1 MSAASGPAP
10 SRPITA
16 LLTAD
21 DDAKATAE
29 RLAHSGLVGSLLL
42 LVPPGGARGLGSLG
56 SLPCTEIETA
66 EPGSGAV
73 LADLLDR
80 VSAPLLLR
88 IEGDMD
94 PHTTALRRMCDV
106 IGATGAAM
114 VYGDFLDQ
122 QPDGSTTAHPLSD
135 HQEGSL
141 QDTFPFGPLRL
152 WSIEVARRA
161 LARHGGVEQ
170 RRWMAWYDL
179 RLKASIEAP
188 VVRLP
193 EPLGVL
199 RPRDR
204 RRSGEQV
211 FDYLTATRQRQIEAE
226 TVVTEHLERLGA
238 RATGPFEAF
247 EAAGS
252 FPVEASVVIPV
263 RNRARTIL
271 DAVSSALEQ
280 QLDAPF
286 NVIVVDNHST
296 DGTTEALAERAAR
309 DPRLVHVVP
318 ERTDLGIGGCWNVA
332 AHHELAGRYVVQLD
346 SDDIYSGPG
355 SLAAMVEALR
365 SGCGMAVGSYTLVN
379 MALEEIPP
387 GLIDHREWTDDNG
400 PNNALRIGGFGAPR
414 AFPTALLRRHPLPNA
429 SYGEDYG
436 IALRI
441 SRTYRVGRVYESL
454 YLCRRW
460 EDNSDA
466 DLPPATKARYQTYK
480 DRLRTLEIL
489 ARRHA
494 GQAGGSE

>member
-1 MSAASGPAP
+1 MSSAADPT
-10 SRPITA
+10 RPITA
-16 LLTAD
+16 LLTAE

-29 RLAHSGLVGSLLL
+29 RLAGSGLVSAFLL
-42 LVPPGGARGLGSLG
+42 LVPSGGAQQLQTLAG
-56 SLPCTEIETA
+56 LPCTELETS
-66 EPGSGAV
+66 EPGSGATV
-73 LADLLDR
+73 AQILER
-80 VSAPLLLR
+80 VSTPLLLQV
-88 IEGDMD
+88 EGDMD
-94 PHTTALRRMCDV
+94 PHATALRRMCDV
-106 IGATGAAM
+106 GEATGAAM
-114 VYGDFLDQ
+114 VYGDYLDRQ
-122 QPDGSTTAHPLSD
+122 SDGSTTGHPLSD
-135 HQEGSL
+135 YQQGSL

-152 WSIEVARRA
+152 WSVEVARRA
-161 LARHGGVEQ
+161 LARHGDLDALS
-170 RRWMAWYDL
+170 WMAWYDL

-199 RPRDR
+199 NPRDR

-226 TVVTEHLERLGA
+226 QVATAHLDRIGA
-238 RATGPFEAF
+238 RVSGPFGSF

-263 RNRARTIL
+263 RNRVRTIL
-271 DAVSSALEQ
+271 DAVNSALEQ
-280 QLDAPF
+280 QLDASF

-296 DGTTEALAERAAR
+296 DGTTEALTERAKL

-332 AHHELAGRYVVQLD
+332 AHHEQAGRYVVQLD

-379 MALEEIPP
+379 MELEELPP

-414 AFPTALLRRHPLPNA
+414 AFPTTLLRRHPLPNA

-441 SRTYRVGRVYESL
+441 SRAYRVGRVYDSL

-480 DRLRTLEIL
+480 DRLRTLEII
-489 ARRHA
+489 ARQHA
-494 GQAGGSE
+494 AARSSE